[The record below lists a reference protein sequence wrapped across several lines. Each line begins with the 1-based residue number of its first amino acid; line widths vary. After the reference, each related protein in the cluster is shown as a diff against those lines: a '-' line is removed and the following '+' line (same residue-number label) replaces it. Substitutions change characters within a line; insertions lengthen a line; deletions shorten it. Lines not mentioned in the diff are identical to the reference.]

1 MSRPRILVIGE
12 SCVDEFAYCRA
23 TRLAPDWPVPIL
35 EVETIISNPGMA
47 RNVLAN
53 LQSMGAIVKL
63 ESNNNWEEFKKR
75 RYVHNKTNHTF
86 FRVDSQVNLNA
97 IEALPDMST
106 YDAVVIS
113 DYNKGF
119 LSEENIWQI
128 SNLHKRVFLDT
139 KKPLG
144 DWALSAFLIK
154 INDFEFTRSLP
165 YVLGPIKNR
174 VIRTLGENGCEF
186 QGKLYPT
193 EKVFVSDSSGAGDT
207 FISALVCSF
216 LASESIEISIQAANI
231 AAANVVKRRGVVSL

>member
-1 MSRPRILVIGE
+1 
-12 SCVDEFAYCRA
+12 
-23 TRLAPDWPVPIL
+23 
-35 EVETIISNPGMA
+35 MA

-63 ESNNNWEEFKKR
+63 ESNNNWKEFKKR
-75 RYVHNKTNHTF
+75 RYVHSKTNHTF
-86 FRVDSQVNLNA
+86 FRVDSQVNINE
-97 IEALPDMST
+97 IGTLPDMST

-119 LSEENIWQI
+119 LSEENIWKI

-139 KKPLG
+139 KKPLD
-144 DWALSAFLIK
+144 DWASSAFLIK
-154 INDFEFTRSLP
+154 INDFEFNKSLP

-174 VIRTLGENGCEF
+174 VIRTLGEKGCEF

-207 FISALVCSF
+207 FLAGLVAKY
-216 LASESIEISIQAANI
+216 LEDLNINESIMYANKC
-231 AAANVVKRRGVVSL
+231 ALKVVQERGVSVV